1 MAPTLLC
8 TGMFLI
14 GSLGAIPVRNF
25 AIVLAVVTGLYLVY
39 GIHAADQHDALLASF
54 TAR

>member
-1 MAPTLLC
+1 MAPTVLC
-8 TGMFLI
+8 AGMFLI

-39 GIHAADQHDALLASF
+39 GIHAADHHDALLATF